1 MNEQKCII
9 AVSEVN
15 YFFKIYFDRLSAWL
29 KYKSYVEELRVM
41 LMCKSEGIC
50 SVQILN
56 TFLVSQIIWIS
67 VKKRSLSQMEL
78 MQCDMSGFWYRQIL
92 YTACCIRFIL
102 DRRSFYAEIQIIF
115 RDSVLKIVILSSLD
129 SEAESNP
136 LLTGKFLSWI
146 LMKIGECVRLGVRR
160 KVIKGFFERKKFLG
174 SYLSFK
180 ICQIFFRICTLHFF
194 LFINKFFLILYC
206 LL

>member
-1 MNEQKCII
+1 
-9 AVSEVN
+9 
-15 YFFKIYFDRLSAWL
+15 
-29 KYKSYVEELRVM
+29 
-41 LMCKSEGIC
+41 
-50 SVQILN
+50 
-56 TFLVSQIIWIS
+56 
-67 VKKRSLSQMEL
+67 
-78 MQCDMSGFWYRQIL
+78 MSGFWYRQIL

-102 DRRSFYAEIQIIF
+102 DRGSFYAEIQNIF
-115 RDSVLKIVILSSLD
+115 RDSALKIVILSSID

-180 ICQIFFRICTLHFF
+180 ICQIFFRICTLHYF
-194 LFINKFFLILYC
+194 LFINKFEIFLNFVLFTLALVLLKSYSLEFLKYLYSLSVFELC
-206 LL
+206 QKQIFQQLLFLT